1 MAKDFPL
8 VIKRGRK
15 DLGFPDWRMVCDWL
29 DEDGLAPVPVEE
41 VLQPST
47 VKNPEIAVL
56 PNYEELPED
65 CFWDNWPEK
74 DLPKEAETSVD
85 IKAFEKEVPVDS
97 VKDLM
102 TASELKRAKK
112 VM

>member
-8 VIKRGRK
+8 VIKPGRE

-29 DEDGLAPVPVEE
+29 DEDVLAPVPVEE

-47 VKNPEIAVL
+47 VL
-56 PNYEELPED
+56 RNYEELPED
-65 CFWDNWPEK
+65 CFWDNQPEK